1 MRGIDRAIR
10 GAPGPVRGD
19 SYDRFDARAGVSPR
33 DSEFRGPLRARDD
46 YRPGR
51 SPSPPR
57 VSYRSR
63 EDYGSARG
71 YDYYDGRERR
81 RSRSRSPYGR
91 RENGRYRERSMSPK
105 PRITDEDADLQIPR
119 RDPREVPDAQIIL
132 MDELDRGFVAW
143 VEGEMRARGIR
154 TEVMLLSPRI
164 SLPAVIRRQ
173 ILEGVL
179 AVAQLTRRSQD
190 TNKIPLQVF
199 DRTGGAN
206 NVRFDEYQD
215 LEPKIAAE
223 LVLRAKQTQALPI
236 PTTYAQPQLAPQQ
249 TYQPPATTATAPN
262 LANLVGQLD
271 NATLQ
276 KLLGTLNAVAPAP
289 QVTHAANPPLDLAG
303 ILGGLVQ
310 QQQQQ
315 QQQQQPPPPPP
326 PQQQQRSAYQSQAP
340 PANSYASLA
349 NNDNLASLLGSMP
362 AQAQPQGQSAQQVQN
377 IMAQLAKFR
386 Q

>member
-1 MRGIDRAIR
+1 
-10 GAPGPVRGD
+10 
-19 SYDRFDARAGVSPR
+19 
-33 DSEFRGPLRARDD
+33 
-46 YRPGR
+46 
-51 SPSPPR
+51 
-57 VSYRSR
+57 
-63 EDYGSARG
+63 
-71 YDYYDGRERR
+71 
-81 RSRSRSPYGR
+81 
-91 RENGRYRERSMSPK
+91 MSPK
-105 PRITDEDADLQIPR
+105 PRNVDEDADLQIPR

-190 TNKIPLQVF
+190 TSKIPLQVF

-223 LVLRAKQTQALPI
+223 LVLRAKQTQAP
-236 PTTYAQPQLAPQQ
+236 PVAAAYSQPHLAPQQ
-249 TYQPPATTATAPN
+249 TYQPPTTATATATPN

-276 KLLGTLNAVAPAP
+276 KLLGTLNAVAPSP
-289 QVTHAANPPLDLAG
+289 QVTHATNPPLDLAG

-315 QQQQQPPPPPP
+315 QQQPT
-326 PQQQQRSAYQSQAP
+326 PQQQQRNPYQSQAP
-340 PANSYASLA
+340 PQNSYASLA

-362 AQAQPQGQSAQQVQN
+362 AQTQPQGQSAQQVQN

>member
-1 MRGIDRAIR
+1 
-10 GAPGPVRGD
+10 
-19 SYDRFDARAGVSPR
+19 
-33 DSEFRGPLRARDD
+33 
-46 YRPGR
+46 
-51 SPSPPR
+51 
-57 VSYRSR
+57 
-63 EDYGSARG
+63 
-71 YDYYDGRERR
+71 
-81 RSRSRSPYGR
+81 
-91 RENGRYRERSMSPK
+91 MSPK
-105 PRITDEDADLQIPR
+105 GRASDEDADLQIPR
-119 RDPREVPDAQIIL
+119 RDPRDVPDTQIVL

-154 TEVMLLSPRI
+154 TEVLLLSPRS
-164 SLPAVIRRQ
+164 SLAAVIRRQ

-190 TNKIPLQVF
+190 TSKIPLQVF

-223 LVLRAKQTQALPI
+223 LVLRAKKTQVPQAAL
-236 PTTYAQPQLAPQQ
+236 TYAQPQLPTQQ
-249 TYQPPATTATAPN
+249 TYQTPTTTAPAPN

-276 KLLGTLNAVAPAP
+276 KILGTLNAAAPAP
-289 QVTHAANPPLDLAG
+289 QVTPSANPPLDLAG

-310 QQQQQ
+310 QQPQ
-315 QQQQQPPPPPP
+315 
-326 PQQQQRSAYQSQAP
+326 PQQHTVYQSQAQP
-340 PANSYASLA
+340 PNSYAPLA
-349 NNDNLASLLGSMP
+349 NNDNLASLLGKIP
-362 AQAQPQGQSAQQVQN
+362 TQAQPQGQSAQQVQN

>member
-1 MRGIDRAIR
+1 MRGGIDRAIR
-10 GAPGPVRGD
+10 GAPGPARGD
-19 SYDRFDARAGVSPR
+19 SYDRYDSRSGVSPR

-57 VSYRSR
+57 GSYRSR
-63 EDYGSARG
+63 EDYGSSRG

-81 RSRSRSPYGR
+81 RSRSRSPYSR
-91 RENGRYRERSMSPK
+91 RENGRYRERSISPK
-105 PRITDEDADLQIPR
+105 VRATDEDADLQIPR
-119 RDPREVPDAQIIL
+119 RDPRDVPDAQIIL

-164 SLPAVIRRQ
+164 SLAAVIRRQ

-179 AVAQLTRRSQD
+179 AVAQLNRRSQD
-190 TNKIPLQVF
+190 TSKIPLQVF

-223 LVLRAKQTQALPI
+223 LVLRAKQTQSPPAPPI
-236 PTTYAQPQLAPQQ
+236 YAQPQLPTQP
-249 TYQPPATTATAPN
+249 TYQTPTTTAPVPN

-289 QVTHAANPPLDLAG
+289 QVAPSANPPLDLAG
-303 ILGGLVQ
+303 ILGGLG
-310 QQQQQ
+310 
-315 QQQQQPPPPPP
+315 QQQP
-326 PQQQQRSAYQSQAP
+326 QQHSIYQSQAQP
-340 PANSYASLA
+340 QNTYASLA
-349 NNDNLASLLGSMP
+349 NNENLASLLGKIP

>member
-1 MRGIDRAIR
+1 
-10 GAPGPVRGD
+10 
-19 SYDRFDARAGVSPR
+19 
-33 DSEFRGPLRARDD
+33 
-46 YRPGR
+46 
-51 SPSPPR
+51 
-57 VSYRSR
+57 
-63 EDYGSARG
+63 
-71 YDYYDGRERR
+71 
-81 RSRSRSPYGR
+81 
-91 RENGRYRERSMSPK
+91 MSPK
-105 PRITDEDADLQIPR
+105 PRSIDEDTDLQIPR

-173 ILEGVL
+173 IVEGVL

-190 TNKIPLQVF
+190 ASKIPLQVF

-223 LVLRAKQTQALPI
+223 LVLRAKQTQAP
-236 PTTYAQPQLAPQQ
+236 PAPAPYAQPQLAPQQ
-249 TYQPPATTATAPN
+249 TYQPPTTTAAAPN

-276 KLLGTLNAVAPAP
+276 KLLGTLNSVAPAP
-289 QVTHAANPPLDLAG
+289 QVTHPANPPLDLAG
-303 ILGGLVQ
+303 ILGGLA
-310 QQQQQ
+310 
-315 QQQQQPPPPPP
+315 QQQQQP
-326 PQQQQRSAYQSQAP
+326 QQRSAYQSQAQP
-340 PANSYASLA
+340 PSSYASLP
-349 NNDNLASLLGSMP
+349 NNESLASLLSGMP
-362 AQAQPQGQSAQQVQN
+362 PQAQPQGQSAQQVQN

>member
-1 MRGIDRAIR
+1 
-10 GAPGPVRGD
+10 
-19 SYDRFDARAGVSPR
+19 
-33 DSEFRGPLRARDD
+33 
-46 YRPGR
+46 
-51 SPSPPR
+51 
-57 VSYRSR
+57 
-63 EDYGSARG
+63 
-71 YDYYDGRERR
+71 
-81 RSRSRSPYGR
+81 
-91 RENGRYRERSMSPK
+91 MSPK
-105 PRITDEDADLQIPR
+105 PRTTDEDADLQIPR

-190 TNKIPLQVF
+190 TSKIPLQVF

-223 LVLRAKQTQALPI
+223 LVLRAKQTQAPPV

-249 TYQPPATTATAPN
+249 TYQPPTTTAAAPN

-289 QVTHAANPPLDLAG
+289 QVPQPANPPLDLAG
-303 ILGGLVQ
+303 ILGWTCA
-310 QQQQQ
+310 
-315 QQQQQPPPPPP
+315 QQQQQPTTA
-326 PQQQQRSAYQSQAP
+326 QQRNAYQSQARAP
-340 PANSYASLA
+340 NSYASLPIMIIWHLSLA
-349 NNDNLASLLGSMP
+349 VCQHRPNLRGNPLSRSKTSWLNWPSSGSDIQDSCILHGLLSVGVRTFHSQALVEFAWSYIRKSCICILYIRLGVNASRCSCPSSTGSISMGSSPERHHMLCVTSALLYSTIHR
-362 AQAQPQGQSAQQVQN
+362 VQTEC
-377 IMAQLAKFR
+377 QE
-386 Q
+386 

>member
-1 MRGIDRAIR
+1 
-10 GAPGPVRGD
+10 
-19 SYDRFDARAGVSPR
+19 
-33 DSEFRGPLRARDD
+33 
-46 YRPGR
+46 
-51 SPSPPR
+51 
-57 VSYRSR
+57 
-63 EDYGSARG
+63 
-71 YDYYDGRERR
+71 
-81 RSRSRSPYGR
+81 
-91 RENGRYRERSMSPK
+91 MSPK